1 MANESLAYDL
11 DLNFRPH
18 PITGVLKNLDELTA
32 VGRSINHIL
41 YTRRGEKLYN
51 NGFGVGIQDYIF
63 ELNNFAITDT
73 LKTSIENQIKNF
85 EKRVIFEQVNISEDL
100 HNLDVSIYFR
110 LRSAPRELI
119 VLEKTLKRIR

>member
-32 VGRSINHIL
+32 IGRSINHIL

-73 LKTSIENQIKNF
+73 LKTSIEDQIKNF